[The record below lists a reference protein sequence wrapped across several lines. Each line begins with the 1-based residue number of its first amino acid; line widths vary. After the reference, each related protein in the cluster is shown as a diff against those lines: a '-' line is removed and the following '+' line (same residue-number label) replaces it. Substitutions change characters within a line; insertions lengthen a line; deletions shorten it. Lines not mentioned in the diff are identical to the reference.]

1 MELRRYWEIL
11 LRRKWVFVVIFLTIA
26 STTIIGTYCL
36 TPSYEAT
43 AKIAIETSTILST
56 LLDDLGVDTQR
67 TTSSPRGAEKYELMG
82 YDVVNATVKP
92 LLNKLISQLQLRDRD
107 HDLIEPDALIK
118 PSIKKLILPEPF
130 IEVEQYEDTNILEIA
145 AISVYPEEA
154 MLMANT
160 LANLYIE
167 DQLKQIRKE
176 YENTR
181 RYIQSKIKKE
191 RSKYFDALKS
201 IKEFRVKEKLV
212 DLDTNVENFLDRLSD
227 LRSQYEGSELS
238 VARSEAAIKDMKTRL
253 SGIRKFRLASK
264 EIANNELLQSL
275 KGRLYDYMVELASLK
290 TEYQLDHP
298 NVIQLKRQVERTKD
312 LIKNEATKMFSLET
326 REVDPLYDEVARDL
340 TSEYVSLFTYE
351 AERDGIKE
359 IIDKHEEKL
368 MDYPSKTMRQE
379 QLQLFL
385 TVSAEIY
392 QSLYSYL
399 NRVSIAESITL
410 SEIRIIDP
418 ASKPDLLYPYFP
430 KKMLT
435 CFLGFFMGLFWGL
448 IVAFLVEYL
457 DDTIHTSEDL
467 HEFKSLDL
475 LGTVPSSMIIKKRL
489 ISELA
494 PESPVVEAYRV
505 IKNRIKYLNNEKTI
519 KTLIITSPVK
529 GNGRTTTAVNLGI
542 SISNEGKK
550 VLIIDLDLKNPAIHR
565 KLRIGNAKGIT
576 DHLLNNIPIEEILIK
591 TEVEN
596 LTVILSG
603 GIFNDPTRI
612 IESPKLKDLI
622 DQVSLQYDLVII
634 DGPHSIPFNDAL
646 ALWKYVNGLIIVI
659 ESGKTTSRL
668 LKECEHCMRYSNFK
682 LEGLV
687 INKF

>member
-1 MELRRYWEIL
+1 
-11 LRRKWVFVVIFLTIA
+11 
-26 STTIIGTYCL
+26 
-36 TPSYEAT
+36 
-43 AKIAIETSTILST
+43 LS